1 MGILSRKEKIAQVY
15 RGSCLQMKLF
25 KENQGRPLQ
34 FVLVVPFVI
43 QMFAAVGLVGYL
55 SFRNGQKSV
64 GDLAQKLT
72 HEVAN
77 NVEGHLDNYLSV
89 PHKVNQINAGA
100 IKMELLDVGD
110 RQTTSKYFWRQMQVY
125 DLTYIGFGLTT
136 GEGAGAAR
144 YDGQTITIDDWTG
157 QLPNNTINY
166 QIDDQGNRIAAS
178 EPFDFDN
185 FSETWYTEP
194 IKAGKPVW
202 SKIYTWLT
210 PDGHPYITA
219 SAGRP
224 IYDANQKLLGMVAAD
239 IHLLKLSE
247 FLRDLNVNRA
257 GQVFIVEQDG
267 MLIANSNSHDPF
279 KLADGEITRIKATDS
294 PDPLVRDIA
303 QQLQQSFN
311 GFQSINEDQDIQ
323 IKFNGDRYFIDAR
336 PWNDDYGLRWVTVV
350 AVPQSTFMG
359 QIYAN
364 TRTTVLLC
372 VGALFIATTIGLVT
386 SRRITQSIQRLNRAS
401 AGIASGDWEKSVE
414 GSDIQELET
423 LARSF
428 NHMAKQLRESFTT
441 LEANNEELEDRVED
455 RTQALQETLSE
466 LQRTQLQM
474 IQSEKM
480 SGLGQLVAGVAHE
493 INNPVNFIHGNL
505 SYVEDYSQGLL
516 NIVAL
521 FQQHYPSPPDDLQTE
536 MEDAELGF
544 MQEDFPKVVAS
555 MKMGTERIREIVLSL
570 RNFSRMDEAEMKAVD
585 IHEGIESTL
594 TILQNRLK
602 ARSERPEIE
611 VIREYG
617 QLPMVECYAGQLNQA
632 FMNILSNSID
642 ALETMN
648 ESRRVEEI
656 EANPNKITITTAVL
670 PDQQVEIA
678 IADNGPGI
686 PEDVRSR
693 VFDPFFTTKPV
704 GQGTGMG
711 MSISY
716 SIVVDRHKGSI
727 KCAVTDQGTEFTIQI
742 PIRQSLVGPVSAQA
756 GSNLVA
762 V

>member
-1 MGILSRKEKIAQVY
+1 MEP
-15 RGSCLQMKLF
+15 F
-25 KENQGRPLQ
+25 KKTQGRPLQ
-34 FVLVVPFVI
+34 LVLVVPFVI
-43 QMFAAVGLVGYL
+43 QIFAAVGLVGYL

-64 GDLAQKLT
+64 GDLAEKLT
-72 HEVAN
+72 DEVAN

-89 PHKVNQINAGA
+89 PHKVNQLNADA
-100 IKMELLDVGD
+100 IKMGLLDVGD
-110 RQTTSKYFWRQMQVY
+110 RPTTSKYFWRQMQVY

-136 GEGAGAAR
+136 GAGAGAAR
-144 YDGQTITIDDWTG
+144 YDGKTITVDDWTG
-157 QLPNNTINY
+157 QLPNNIINY
-166 QIDDQGNRIAAS
+166 QMDAQGNRTVAS

-185 FSETWYTEP
+185 FSESWYTEP
-194 IKAGKPVW
+194 IRAGKPVW
-202 SKIYTWLT
+202 SRIYTWLA
-210 PDGHPYITA
+210 PGGYPYITA
-219 SAGRP
+219 SAGQP
-224 IYDANQKLLGMVAAD
+224 IYDANQKLLGMVAVD

-247 FLRDLNVNRA
+247 FLRDLNVDRP

-279 KLADGEITRIKATDS
+279 KLADGEVTRIKATDS
-294 PDPLVRDIA
+294 ADPLVRDIA
-303 QQLQQSFN
+303 QQIQQSFN

-323 IKFNGDRYFIDAR
+323 IKLNGDRYFIDAR
-336 PWNDDYGLRWVTVV
+336 PWSDEYGLRWVTVV
-350 AVPQSTFMG
+350 AVPQSAFMG

-372 VGALFIATTIGLVT
+372 VGALFIATAIGLVT

-401 AGIASGDWEKSVE
+401 ADIASGDWEKNVE

-428 NHMAKQLRESFTT
+428 NHMAKQLRESFTS

-505 SYVEDYSQGLL
+505 SYVEGYSQDLL

-521 FQQHYPSPPDDLQTE
+521 FQQHYPNPPDDLQTD
-536 MEDAELGF
+536 MEDAELDF
-544 MQEDFPKVVAS
+544 MKQDFPKVVAS

-585 IHEGIESTL
+585 VHEGIESTL

-602 ARSERPEIE
+602 AHSERPEIE

-632 FMNILSNSID
+632 FMNIVSNAID

-648 ESRRVEEI
+648 GSRRIEEI
-656 EANPNKITITTAVL
+656 KANPNKITIRTAVL

-716 SIVVDRHKGSI
+716 SIVVDRHKGSL

-742 PIRQSLVGPVSAQA
+742 PIRQILVGTVSAQI
-756 GSNLVA
+756 GSDLVA

>member
-1 MGILSRKEKIAQVY
+1 
-15 RGSCLQMKLF
+15 MKLF
-25 KENQGRPLQ
+25 KKTQGRPLQ
-34 FVLVVPFVI
+34 LVLVVPFVVQI
-43 QMFAAVGLVGYL
+43 FAAVGLVGYL

-64 GDLAQKLT
+64 GELAQRLT
-72 HEVAN
+72 DEVAN

-89 PHKVNQINAGA
+89 PHTVNQLNADA
-100 IKMELLDVGD
+100 IKMGLLDVGD
-110 RQTTSKYFWRQMQVY
+110 RTTVSQYFWRQMQAY
-125 DLTYIGFGLTT
+125 DLTYVGIGLTT

-144 YDGQTITIDDWTG
+144 YDGKTITVDDWTG
-157 QLPNNTINY
+157 QLPNNLINY
-166 QIDDQGNRIAAS
+166 QLDAQGNRIEAS

-185 FSETWYTEP
+185 FSESWYTEP
-194 IKAGKPVW
+194 VRAGKPVW
-202 SKIYTWLT
+202 SRIYTWLT
-210 PDGHPYITA
+210 PDGDPYITA

-267 MLIANSNSHDPF
+267 MLIADSNSHDPF
-279 KLADGEITRIKATDS
+279 KLADGEIVRIKATDS

-303 QQLQQSFN
+303 QQLQQSFG
-311 GFQSINEDQDIQ
+311 GFQSINEERDSE
-323 IKFNGDRYFIDAR
+323 IKLNGDRYFIDAR
-336 PWNDDYGLRWVTVV
+336 PWQDDYGLKWVTVV
-350 AVPQSTFMG
+350 AVPQSAYMG

-364 TRTTVLLC
+364 NRTTVLLC
-372 VGALFIATTIGLVT
+372 VGALLTATAIGLVT
-386 SRRITQSIQRLNRAS
+386 SRRITQPIGRLNRAS
-401 AGIASGDWEKSVE
+401 AGIAAGDWEKSVE
-414 GSDIQELET
+414 GGDIQELDT
-423 LARSF
+423 LAHSF
-428 NHMAKQLRESFTT
+428 NYMAKQLRESFTA
-441 LEANNEELEDRVED
+441 LEASNEELEDRVED
-455 RTQALQETLSE
+455 RTQELQETLSE
-466 LQRTQLQM
+466 LQRAQLQM

-505 SYVEDYSQGLL
+505 SYVENYSQDLL

-521 FQQHYPSPPDDLQTE
+521 FERHYPNPPDDLQTE
-536 MEDAELGF
+536 MENAELDF
-544 MQEDFPKVVAS
+544 MQEDFPKIVAS

-602 ARSERPEIE
+602 ARSDRPEIKI
-611 VIREYG
+611 IREYG
-617 QLPMVECYAGQLNQA
+617 QLPRVECYAGQLNQA
-632 FMNILSNSID
+632 FMNILSNAID

-648 ESRRVEEI
+648 ESRTFAEI
-656 EANPNKITITTAVL
+656 KANPNTITIRTAVL
-670 PDQQVEIA
+670 PDRRVEIA

-686 PEDVRSR
+686 PEDVRNR

-727 KCAVTDQGTEFTIQI
+727 KCAPTDQGTEFTIQI
-742 PIRQSLVGPVSAQA
+742 PIQQSPASPASAHVGSE
-756 GSNLVA
+756 LIA

>member
-1 MGILSRKEKIAQVY
+1 
-15 RGSCLQMKLF
+15 MKPF
-25 KENQGRPLQ
+25 KKTQGRPLQ
-34 FVLVVPFVI
+34 LVLVVPFVI
-43 QMFAAVGLVGYL
+43 QIFAAVGLVGYL

-64 GDLAQKLT
+64 GDLAEKLT
-72 HEVAN
+72 DEVAN

-89 PHKVNQINAGA
+89 PHKVNQLNADA
-100 IKMELLDVGD
+100 IKMGLLDVGD

-136 GEGAGAAR
+136 GEGGGAAR

-166 QIDDQGNRIAAS
+166 QIDAQGNRTVAS

-185 FSETWYTEP
+185 FSESWYTEP
-194 IKAGKPVW
+194 IRADKPVW

-224 IYDANQKLLGMVAAD
+224 IYDANQNLLGMVAAD

-247 FLRDLNVNRA
+247 FLRDLNVDRA

-279 KLADGEITRIKATDS
+279 KLADGEVTRIKATDS

-311 GFQSINEDQDIQ
+311 GFQSINKDQDIQ
-323 IKFNGDRYFIDAR
+323 IKLKGDRYFIDAR
-336 PWNDDYGLRWVTVV
+336 PWSDEYGLRWVTVV
-350 AVPQSTFMG
+350 AMPQSAFMG
-359 QIYAN
+359 QIYDN

-372 VGALFIATTIGLVT
+372 VGALFIATAIGLVT

-401 AGIASGDWEKSVE
+401 ADIASGDWEKSVE

-428 NHMAKQLRESFTT
+428 NHMAKQLRESFTS

-505 SYVEDYSQGLL
+505 SYVEGYSQDLL

-521 FQQHYPSPPDDLQTE
+521 FQQHYPNPPDGLQTD
-536 MEDAELGF
+536 MEDAELDF
-544 MQEDFPKVVAS
+544 MKEDFPKVVAS

-585 IHEGIESTL
+585 VHEGIESTL

-602 ARSERPEIE
+602 AHSERPEIE

-632 FMNILSNSID
+632 FMNILSNAID

-648 ESRRVEEI
+648 GSRRVEEI
-656 EANPNKITITTAVL
+656 KANPNKITIRTAVL

-716 SIVVDRHKGSI
+716 SIVVDRHKGSL

-742 PIRQSLVGPVSAQA
+742 PIRQSLVGLVATQVS
-756 GSNLVA
+756 SDLVA